1 VARSPPGEY
10 VVAVPDLYAQYLKWY
25 HDRAAK
31 KRWATFEP
39 TTQIV
44 DVGDYGR
51 FGNDLLFSTAPG
63 QNIGKKL
70 GIEVDLLPEVTLDAF
85 LNLDA
90 GGFAVSL
97 DGGPTVT
104 FPLHLP
110 LLVRAGAKVN
120 IEGQSDHWFAL
131 QVRQAKMI
139 EMANAL
145 DVQEKVRE
153 AYLARKW
160 PLDYYVVT
168 ECIRCSDGFVIMAE
182 SKWSGFEVT
191 FDADVTILNHS
202 DLAKGRLSSMH
213 KFSDSAYEPYVFSGS
228 DASGR
233 FPTPTFKA
241 PIGINR
247 KKWAELLGMRKIGN
261 ELVAADGNRWPVR
274 KTPLNLLHLTED
286 QRLYEPDTE
295 GVPSPDEIRQI
306 PLDEFFE
313 TFENLD
319 EVFYVYQD
327 PQAVTVTSPR

>member
-1 VARSPPGEY
+1 VRGSPGEY
-10 VVAVPDLYAQYLKWY
+10 VGAVPDLYAQYLKWY

-31 KRWATFEP
+31 RRWATFEP

-44 DVGDYGR
+44 DVGEYGR
-51 FGNDLLFSTAPG
+51 FGNDLLFGTAPG

-70 GIEVDLLPEVTLDAF
+70 GIEVDPLPEVAVDAF
-85 LNLDA
+85 LNLDV
-90 GGFAVSL
+90 GGFGVSF
-97 DGGPTVT
+97 DGGPTMA

-110 LLVRAGAKVN
+110 LLVKAGAKVN
-120 IEGQSDHWFAL
+120 IEAQGDHWFAL

-139 EMANAL
+139 EMANVL

-160 PLDYYVVT
+160 PLDYCIVT

-182 SKWSGFEVT
+182 SKWSGFELT

-202 DLAKGRLSSMH
+202 DLAKGRLSSMYKH
-213 KFSDSAYEPYVFSGS
+213 SNFAYEPYVFNGS

-233 FPTPTFKA
+233 FPTPTFRA
-241 PIGINR
+241 PIEINR
-247 KKWAELLGMRKIGN
+247 KKWARFLGMKKFGS
-261 ELVAADGNRWPVR
+261 ELVAADGSRWPVR

-286 QRLYEPDTE
+286 QRLYDPDTE

-306 PLDEFFE
+306 PLGEFFE
-313 TFENLD
+313 TFESLD
-319 EVFYVYQD
+319 DVFYVDQD
-327 PQAVTVTSPR
+327 PQAETVTSPQ

>member
-1 VARSPPGEY
+1 
-10 VVAVPDLYAQYLKWY
+10 VPDLYAQYLKWY
-25 HDRAAK
+25 HDRAGK
-31 KRWATFEP
+31 RRWATFEP

-51 FGNDLLFSTAPG
+51 FGNDLLFGTASG
-63 QNIGKKL
+63 QNIAKKL
-70 GIEVDLLPEVTLDAF
+70 GIEADLLPEVDVDAF

-90 GGFAVSL
+90 GGSGVSF
-97 DGGPTVT
+97 DGGPTMT

-110 LLVRAGAKVN
+110 LLVKAGAKVN
-120 IEGQSDHWFAL
+120 IEAQSDHWFAL

-145 DVQEKVRE
+145 DVQEKIRE

-160 PLDYYVVT
+160 PLDYYIVT

-182 SKWSGFEVT
+182 SKWSGFDLT

-202 DLAKGRLSSMH
+202 DLAKGHLGSMYKH
-213 KFSDSAYEPYVFSGS
+213 SNFAYEPYVFNGS
-228 DASGR
+228 NASGR
-233 FPTPTFKA
+233 YPTPTFRA

-247 KKWAELLGMRKIGN
+247 KQWAKLLGMKKFGN
-261 ELVAADGNRWPVR
+261 ELVAADGISRWPVR

-295 GVPSPDEIRQI
+295 GVPSADEIRQI
-306 PLDEFFE
+306 PLDKFFE
-313 TFENLD
+313 TFESLD
-319 EVFYVYQD
+319 DVFYVYQD
-327 PQAVTVTSPR
+327 PQAETVTLPQ